1 MRWGQGNMARTV
13 LVGALVCLAL
23 ALASAA
29 GAQDSRKD
37 PAARK
42 EYSLNIDKQQ
52 LTPAL
57 EQLYDQ
63 TGVFYGYSPNTTEE
77 EQMLVGPL
85 KGKFTIEQ
93 ALTELLRST
102 GLAYQWTDS
111 KTISIVRAPPAPKAP
126 PAPQA
131 KVPRDSRASARR
143 AMTQE
148 EPGKDDPLYTVITER
163 QRIKFLGETMG
174 SMLLLDR
181 EAIERS
187 GVMTI
192 SDLLKYVPQ
201 QPYLRP
207 DSARSSGA
215 QYAELRGLGA
225 DTTLVL
231 ISGLR
236 AYASAASFV
245 VNAFDLNTIPLS
257 AVERV
262 ELLFDSTSV
271 QHGMDAIGGVLNIVL
286 RDEIR
291 HPSLQMHYGSA
302 EGGGSQVQTAA
313 SLGYVRDR
321 LKAALI
327 LDYSQTQTLLGEERG
342 LWADQDYRRYGSL
355 DQRSINS
362 SPGNVTA
369 VPQLGNL
376 PGLNS
381 PIAAIPASI
390 AGERIALSEFVPGQR
405 NFASLLRQAPIV
417 PDTSRASVVANAQV
431 DLSPTDVVASAELL
445 YVDRSVRAP
454 TVPPL
459 VPGLPVPMTNPFNP
473 FHLPVFV
480 NTMLV
485 GMERQE
491 QNVDSTLT
499 RGVASLR
506 GKARAWDW
514 EFSLL
519 RSEEDAELRF
529 ENTLD
534 VPRFMQVLANPDP
547 SQTLDLFRPG
557 PAASQ
562 EILDSLVA
570 PPIVSTYAT
579 DATQLSGLTSG
590 RLMELPGGLLTAM
603 LGGEWR
609 KESVQF
615 DAALDSFER
624 EVGAGFVE
632 LKVPVV
638 GADMHVPALRELTLT
653 AGGRLDKY
661 SDFGQIFNPQFGV
674 RWLPYQDLAVHAS
687 YGRSFRAPS
696 MYELYLPR
704 QESLPVFVVTDPR
717 RGSTPA
723 TVSLVSG
730 GNAELDPTRGKSFT
744 AGLVFT
750 PQALPPIE
758 VFATY
763 WRVTM
768 DNRITALP
776 ATLVL
781 ANESLFPERVV
792 RAEPTAADLAA
803 GIPGSITHIDVSRM
817 NFGRLTTSGIDLGL
831 RYEIESAFGVF
842 AANAVAT
849 WIGEYETVDVPATPA
864 VDRVNLAND
873 TVGTITK
880 WRAVGGLDWDRGP
893 LSATMHVRYIP
904 SYDDTRGGVR
914 NGRRISAQTFVDLQ
928 AAVDIGRLDPSRA
941 FLRGVELTAGA
952 SNLLDEQPD
961 FAEVMGVQGYDMS
974 QGDLK
979 GRFWY
984 VRLGKTF

>member
-1 MRWGQGNMARTV
+1 MARTL

-29 GAQDSRKD
+29 GAQDSRRE
-37 PAARK
+37 PAARRV
-42 EYSLNIDKQQ
+42 YSLNIDQQ
-52 LTPAL
+52 PLTQAL

-63 TGVFYGYSPNTTEE
+63 TGVFYGYSPYTTEE

-85 KGKFTIEQ
+85 KGKFTIEE
-93 ALTELLRST
+93 ALALLLKST
-102 GLAYQWTDS
+102 GLTYQWTDS
-111 KTISIVRAPPAPKAP
+111 KTISIVRAPPAPKARA
-126 PAPQA
+126 APQA
-131 KVPRDSRASARR
+131 KTSRNAQTSVRR
-143 AMTQE
+143 AVVQE
-148 EPGKDDPLYTVITER
+148 DPGKDDPLYTVITER
-163 QRIKFLGETMG
+163 QRIKLLGEAVG
-174 SMLLLDR
+174 SILLLDR
-181 EAIERS
+181 QAIERA

-207 DSARSSGA
+207 DGARSSGA
-215 QYAELRGLGA
+215 QFAELRGLGA

-271 QHGMDAIGGVLNIVL
+271 RHGMDAIGGVLNIVL
-286 RDEIR
+286 RDEIPR
-291 HPSLQMHYGSA
+291 PTVQMHYGSA
-302 EGGGSQVQTAA
+302 EGGGAQVQTAA
-313 SLGYVRDR
+313 SFGYMRNSV
-321 LKAALI
+321 KAALM
-327 LDYSQTQTLLGEERG
+327 LDYSKTQTLLGEERG
-342 LWADQDYRRYGSL
+342 LWADQDYRRYGSI

-369 VPQLGNL
+369 LPELGNL

-381 PIAAIPASI
+381 PIAAIPESI

-405 NFASLLRQAPIV
+405 NFESLLRYAPIV

-431 DLSPTDVVASAELL
+431 ELLPTDVVASAELM
-445 YVDRSVRAP
+445 YVDRKVRAP

-473 FHLPVFV
+473 FHLPVLV
-480 NTMLV
+480 NTMLE

-491 QNVDSTLT
+491 QNVASTLT

-506 GKARAWDW
+506 GKARAFDW

-519 RSEEDAELRF
+519 RSEEDAELRL

-534 VPRFMQVLANPDP
+534 VLRFMQVLANPDP
-547 SQTLDLFRPG
+547 NQTLDLFRPG

-562 EILDSLVA
+562 ELLESLVA

-579 DATQLSGLTSG
+579 DATQLSGLATG
-590 RLMELPGGLLTAM
+590 RLMELPGGLLIAM
-603 LGGEWR
+603 VGGEWR

-624 EVGAGFVE
+624 DVGAGFVE
-632 LKVPVV
+632 LKVPVI

-661 SDFGQIFNPQFGV
+661 NDFGQIFNPQFGL

-704 QESLPVFVVTDPR
+704 QESLQAFLVADPR
-717 RGSTPA
+717 RGGASA
-723 TVSLVSG
+723 TVSLLTG
-730 GNAELDPTRGKSFT
+730 GNAELDPTHGKSFT

-763 WRVTM
+763 WRVAV
-768 DNRITALP
+768 DNRITLLP
-776 ATLVL
+776 PALVL

-792 RAEPTAADLAA
+792 RAAPTALDLAA
-803 GIPGSITHIDVSRM
+803 GVPGAVAQIDVSRM
-817 NFGRLTTSGIDLGL
+817 NFGRLTTSGIDLGV
-831 RYEIESAFGVF
+831 RYEIESSFGEL

-864 VDRVNLAND
+864 VDRVNLANE
-873 TVGTITK
+873 TVGTITR

-893 LSATMHVRYIP
+893 VSATMHVRYIP
-904 SYDDTRGGVR
+904 AYDDARGGVR

-928 AAVDIGRLDPSRA
+928 ASFDLGGLDPGRTL
-941 FLRGVELTAGA
+941 LRGVELTAGA
-952 SNLLDEQPD
+952 SNLLDGQPH
-961 FAEVMGVQGYDMS
+961 FAEVTGVQGYDMS